1 MLKDIVYVIIFWDLV
16 VQFEL
21 IFFYMI
27 FGEILGILNEI
38 DFLEVFFENL
48 KDVLVNYILI

>member
-1 MLKDIVYVIIFWDLV
+1 
-16 VQFEL
+16 
-21 IFFYMI
+21 MI

-48 KDVLVNYILI
+48 KDVLVNYIFI